1 MDFSK
6 VLCIHEIKMK
16 IPDLLPIPLIYFC
29 FKHNFD
35 VSQLKFFEIIYN
47 FKIKVLAHQ
56 HVKTITLYLL
66 AFNIL
71 IIFQ

>member
-1 MDFSK
+1 MGFSHTQ
-6 VLCIHEIKMK
+6 CE
-16 IPDLLPIPLIYFC
+16 
-29 FKHNFD
+29 NFD
-35 VSQLKFFEIIYN
+35 VAQLKFFEIIYI

-56 HVKTITLYLL
+56 HVKTIALYLL